1 MRAVNNFITLALCCL
16 CMALTSCRSA
26 STRVWVEDF
35 NGSSLDTAVWSR
47 IPRGNPEWCR
57 NMSSD
62 DRLYALEDGCL
73 VLRAIVNPGL
83 EGDDAPLLTGGI
95 WTRGKKQFGLG
106 RVEVRAK
113 FEGAGGSW
121 PAIWMMPDDEE
132 TEDLSDPFWAEYGW
146 YSHYGEIDICEKLN
160 FDDFAY
166 QTLHTSYTLKQG
178 YNDPYQEHGSTG
190 GIDPEDFNV
199 YAVEHYRDSIKMYI
213 NGVNTLTYK
222 RIDFVPY
229 GGEVTGREQ
238 WTFDRLFDLRL
249 DMQVGGSWPGEPVLE
264 DLPVKMWVDWVRF
277 TPFEE

>member
-1 MRAVNNFITLALCCL
+1 MKKSFLLAA
-16 CMALTSCRSA
+16 ALVLFAACAPKAPVPTWS
-26 STRVWVEDF
+26 EEF
-35 NGSSLDTAVWSR
+35 NGEEIDLNVWSK
-47 IPRGNPEWCR
+47 IPRGKPAWQWH
-57 NMSSD
+57 MSD
-62 DRLYALEDGCL
+62 YDGCYEMRDGCL
-73 VLRAIVNPGL
+73 ILKGIVNPGID
-83 EGDDAPLLTGGI
+83 GDDAPLLTGGV
-95 WTRGKKQFGLG
+95 WTKGKKSFGYG
-106 RVEVRAK
+106 RLEIRAK
-113 FEGAGGSW
+113 IGEAQGAW
-121 PAIWMMPDDEE
+121 PALWMMPQDGEPRLE
-132 TEDLSDPFWAEYGW
+132 NEYG
-146 YSHYGEIDICEKLN
+146 GEIDICEKLN